1 MANITCAISGLRFK
15 IAGLEGTEIPAS
27 TGYYH
32 PIFTLSH
39 KKLYALYYQHTRNKL
54 NPVDSYLLFCAF
66 LQATGQ
72 VKWNSPAICDPN
84 TSRTTRLVQN
94 NLAQLIAVYQKTSI
108 IKHPSFKQPSFVVSY
123 DNGYLD
129 QVHNWIAAW
138 QQNLIDFN
146 VSRATY
152 AQQRDLY
159 KVEALLDE
167 KLAIGIPT
175 EQLPGIVA
183 SWASQAAEFPYDKDE
198 TYQRVIR
205 SCFNSA
211 KMFKTPLA
219 LIREVQQYCYANI
232 EPDSIHFFT
241 LAETLKKGAALHM
254 DYLGGSNLALGYTM
268 LDIDSLTLTDEQKA
282 GELKT
287 AAALTTIVNN
297 APTEPPVAIDYPN
310 KLDFLK
316 ARLAYK
322 VAVTLTTP
330 DPTPPMINNP
340 EDELS

>member
-1 MANITCAISGLRFK
+1 MANITCAISGLRIK
-15 IAGLEGTEIPAS
+15 IAGLEGIEIPAS

-32 PIFTLSH
+32 PIFTLPH
-39 KKLYALYYQHTRNKL
+39 KRLYSLYYRHVRNKL
-54 NPVDSYLLFCAF
+54 PPIDSYLLFCAF

-72 VKWNSPAICDPN
+72 VEWRSPATCDPN
-84 TSRTTRLVQN
+84 KASTVRLIQN

-108 IKHPSFKQPSFVVSY
+108 IKHPGFKQPNFVVSY
-123 DNGYLD
+123 DNGDLA

-152 AQQRDLY
+152 AQQRDLA
-159 KVEALLDE
+159 KIEALLDE
-167 KLAIGIPT
+167 KLATGIPV
-175 EQLPGIVA
+175 EKLPAIIA
-183 SWASQAAEFPYDKDE
+183 SWASQAAEFPYEKDE
-198 TYQRVIR
+198 VYQQVIR

-211 KMFKTPLA
+211 KMFKTPLN

-268 LDIDSLTLTDEQKA
+268 LDIDSLQLTESQKE

-287 AAALTTIVNN
+287 AAALTTIVNT
-297 APTEPPVAIDYPN
+297 APTKPPSALDYPN
-310 KLDFLK
+310 KLEFLK
-316 ARLAYK
+316 AKLAYK
-322 VAVTLTTP
+322 VATTMTAP
-330 DPTPPMINNP
+330 EPKKPEPNNP
-340 EDELS
+340 EDEL

>member
-1 MANITCAISGLRFK
+1 MANETCAISGLRFK

-27 TGYYH
+27 IGYYH

-39 KKLYALYYQHTRNKL
+39 KKLYTLYYQHTRNKL
-54 NPVDSYLLFCAF
+54 TQVDSYLLFCAF

-72 VKWNSPAICDPN
+72 VEWNSPATCNPSE
-84 TSRTTRLVQN
+84 THTTKLVQN
-94 NLAQLIAVYQKTSI
+94 NLAQLISVYQKTSI
-108 IKHPSFKQPSFVVSY
+108 IQHPSFRQPSFVVNY
-123 DNGYLD
+123 DNGRLD

-138 QQNLIDFN
+138 QQNLVDFN

-152 AQQRDLY
+152 AQQRSLL
-159 KVEALLDE
+159 KIEALLDE
-167 KLAIGIPT
+167 KLAIGIPA

-183 SWASQAAEFPYDKDE
+183 SWASQAAEFPYEKNE
-198 TYQRVIR
+198 VYQQVIR

-211 KMFKTPLA
+211 KMFKTPLN

-232 EPDSIHFFT
+232 EPESIHFFT
-241 LAETLKKGAALHM
+241 LAETLKKGVALHL

-268 LDIDSLTLTDEQKA
+268 LDIDSLKLTTDQKE

-287 AAALTTIVNN
+287 AAALTSIVNN
-297 APTEPPVAIDYPN
+297 APTEPPVLIDYPD
-310 KLDFLK
+310 KLSFLK
-316 ARLAYK
+316 AKLAYK

-330 DPTPPMINNP
+330 DTKPPIKNNP
-340 EDELS
+340 EDAL

>member
-15 IAGLEGTEIPAS
+15 IAGLDGVEIPTS

-54 NPVDSYLLFCAF
+54 TSVDSYLLFCAF

-72 VKWNSPAICDPN
+72 VEWNSPATCNPN
-84 TSRTTRLVQN
+84 ENRTIKLVQN
-94 NLAQLIAVYQKTSI
+94 NLAQLILVYQKTSI
-108 IKHPSFKQPSFVVSY
+108 IKHPSFRQPNFVVSY
-123 DNGYLD
+123 DNGHLD
-129 QVHNWIAAW
+129 QVHNWIDAW

-159 KVEALLDE
+159 KIEALLDE
-167 KLAIGIPT
+167 KLAKGIPAD
-175 EQLPGIVA
+175 QLPAIVA
-183 SWASQAAEFPYDKDE
+183 SWASQAAEFPYEKDE
-198 TYQRVIR
+198 AYQQVIR

-211 KMFKTPLA
+211 KMFKTPLN

-241 LAETLKKGAALHM
+241 LAETLKKGAALHL

-268 LDIDSLTLTDEQKA
+268 LDIDSIKLTSEQKK

-297 APTEPPVAIDYPN
+297 APTEPPMAIDYPD
-310 KLDFLK
+310 KLAFLK

-330 DPTPPMINNP
+330 DTKSPIINNP
-340 EDELS
+340 EDEL

>member
-15 IAGLEGTEIPAS
+15 IAGLEGISIPAS

-32 PIFTLSH
+32 PVFTLSH

-54 NPVDSYLLFCAF
+54 TPVDSYLLFCAF

-72 VKWNSPAICDPN
+72 VEWNSPATCNP
-84 TSRTTRLVQN
+84 SEMRTTKLVQN
-94 NLAQLIAVYQKTSI
+94 NLAQLILVYQKTSI
-108 IKHPSFKQPSFVVSY
+108 IKHPSFKQPNFVVSY
-123 DNGYLD
+123 DNGKLD

-138 QQNLIDFN
+138 QQNLVDFN

-159 KVEALLDE
+159 KIESLLDE
-167 KLAIGIPT
+167 KLSQGIPPD
-175 EQLPGIVA
+175 QLPAIVA

-198 TYQRVIR
+198 SYQQVIR

-211 KMFKTPLA
+211 KMFKTPLN

-241 LAETLKKGAALHM
+241 LSETLKKGAALHL

-268 LDIDSLTLTDEQKA
+268 LDIDSIQLTSEQKT

-322 VAVTLTTP
+322 VATTLTA
-330 DPTPPMINNP
+330 PTIKSNP
-340 EDELS
+340 EDEL